1 MKIKF
6 QRIVMFAT
14 ALSVVMGSAYLT
26 GSSAQ
31 AQSGDL
37 LKQVQP
43 NDTMLKKGQEL
54 YKANCVSCHGDQGKG
69 DGLAAA
75 ALNPKPRNFHSGDN
89 WINGQS
95 FSGLYKTLEEGING
109 GKSGMNAYSHLSV
122 QDRVAL
128 INHVRSL
135 SKDLYSEISAE
146 EVDTLNKPYDLAAGM
161 AASGEKSVLPVDVAI
176 KKLVEESAGQRKKVT
191 AASPTAMKA
200 KSKGAAL
207 LRRSTYDLKRA
218 LTSLSNADNSW
229 RSSVQDFA
237 KIIVSDAEQ
246 NGFSAVVATYEA
258 EQWKL
263 LHNYLKGL
271 I

>member
-1 MKIKF
+1 MKMKL
-6 QRIVMFAT
+6 QRIAMFAA
-14 ALSVVMGSAYLT
+14 ALSVVMGSSYLN
-26 GSSAQ
+26 GSSAE

-43 NDTMLKKGQEL
+43 NEAMLKKGQEL
-54 YKANCVSCHGDQGKG
+54 YKANCVSCHGTEGKG

-109 GKSGMNAYSHLSV
+109 GKSGMNAYSHMSV

-128 INHVRSL
+128 INHIRSL
-135 SKDLYSEISAE
+135 SPALYSEITAE
-146 EVDTLNKPYDLAAGM
+146 EVDTLNKDFDLAAGM
-161 AASGEKSVLPVDVAI
+161 AASGEKSVLPVDLAI
-176 KKLVEESAGQRKKVT
+176 KKLVEESAGQRKKIV
-191 AASPTAMKA
+191 AASQTAMKA
-200 KSKGAAL
+200 KSKGAVL
-207 LRRSTYDLKRA
+207 FRHSSYDLKRA
-218 LTSLSNADNSW
+218 LTTLSNADSSW

-237 KIIVSDAEQ
+237 KIIIVDAEQ